1 MKKSGLRALIGLVVV
16 VIVVILV
23 YQNSGKNT
31 AESGIAA
38 LQAIV
43 ETGEYTVAVNPAK
56 NRNWMV
62 TVRPCWQN

>member
-38 LQAIV
+38 LLLGAQD
-43 ETGEYTVAVNPAK
+43 T
-56 NRNWMV
+56 
-62 TVRPCWQN
+62 